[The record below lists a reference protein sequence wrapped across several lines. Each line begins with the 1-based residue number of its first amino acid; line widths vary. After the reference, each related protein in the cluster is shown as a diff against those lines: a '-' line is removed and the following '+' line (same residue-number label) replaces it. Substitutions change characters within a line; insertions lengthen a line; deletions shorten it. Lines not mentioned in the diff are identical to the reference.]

1 MMKQLATAATIALA
15 VAASGAPALAHDGNH
30 RGGWNGGG
38 YHHHYGNGW
47 GWRAPLLGGLAGSAI
62 IGYGL
67 AAPYYGY
74 GGYGYAPYYSYPT
87 PFVPPQPRWCPGP
100 YGPYQ
105 C

>member
-1 MMKQLATAATIALA
+1 MRKLLAAATAVALATA
-15 VAASGAPALAHDGNH
+15 SPALAHDGWNH
-30 RGGWNGGG
+30 RGGWNGGY

-47 GWRAPLLGGLAGSAI
+47 GWGAPFLGALAGTAI
-62 IGYGL
+62 IASVL

-87 PFVPPQPRWCPGP
+87 PLVPPQPRWCPGP

>member
-1 MMKQLATAATIALA
+1 MTDSRHWALYLLKE
-15 VAASGAPALAHDGNH
+15 GTAPALAGDGWNHH
-30 RGGWNGGG
+30 RGGN
-38 YHHHYGNGW
+38 GNGW
-47 GWRAPLLGGLAGSAI
+47 GWGAPLIGGLAGAAI
-62 IGYGL
+62 IGSVL

-87 PFVPPQPRWCPGP
+87 PLVPPQPRWCPGP